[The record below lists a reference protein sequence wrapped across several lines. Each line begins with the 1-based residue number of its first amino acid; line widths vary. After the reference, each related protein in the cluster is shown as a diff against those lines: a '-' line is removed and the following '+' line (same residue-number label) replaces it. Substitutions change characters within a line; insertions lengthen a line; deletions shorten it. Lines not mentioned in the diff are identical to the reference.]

1 MSQSPNSGTGKKG
14 DAITLV
20 VSKGPVMV
28 AVPTVRGKSKA
39 DATAVLQAA
48 GFAVTTKSI
57 VSGGLAFGLAYGT
70 DPAAGTMVAEGSTI
84 SLLVG

>member
-1 MSQSPNSGTGKKG
+1 MSQSPNSGAGKKG

-39 DATAVLQAA
+39 DATTVLQNA
-48 GFAVTTKSI
+48 GFQVTTKSI